1 MPQARRPTAADAAK
15 TTIAPEDAS
24 PTAGAADASF
34 AATPADD
41 DPQALRARIRELEA
55 QVPTGTGAGED
66 TASEGTG
73 AYLVTAVGASFVSP
87 RNPAVVELGM
97 QGRVVEIG
105 DAEAQRLL
113 MLGAIRAAD
122 ETDVATEQ
130 GRSLRLAAA
139 EAEMQTGPARNP
151 YGGMVAGSTSL
162 EQHAADQIA
171 LARKS
176 GAIFDPT
183 LPPPPA

>member
-1 MPQARRPTAADAAK
+1 MPQPRSKPTADEAAK
-15 TTIAPEDAS
+15 TTIGAPDAE
-24 PTAGAADASF
+24 PMAPMDAGPSAMA
-34 AATPADD
+34 PD
-41 DPQALRARIRELEA
+41 DPQALKARIRELEA
-55 QVPTGTGAGED
+55 QVSAGTSAGESEP
-66 TASEGTG
+66 SEGTG
-73 AYLVTAVGASFVSP
+73 AYLVTAVGAQFASP
-87 RNPAVVELGM
+87 RNPAVIELGL

-105 DAEAQRLL
+105 DADAQRLL

-171 LARKS
+171 LAKKS
-176 GAIFDPT
+176 GAIFDPS
-183 LPPPPA
+183 LP